1 MTPAVSGPVATVTL
15 ILPAAVILNAVA
27 THVGTIT
34 ASALSDAL
42 AVAVRIEAA
51 PEPAAV
57 PIDTV
62 ALPAAATAVVVLN
75 NRHRG
80 HPRDRIAVGLP
91 SGEVLLSA
99 VAE

>member
-1 MTPAVSGPVATVTL
+1 M
-15 ILPAAVILNAVA
+15 PAAVILNAVA

-42 AVAVRIEAA
+42 AAVRIEAA

-62 ALPAAATAVVVLN
+62 ALPAAATAVVEFTLS
-75 NRHRG
+75 
-80 HPRDRIAVGLP
+80 PLTTAL
-91 SGEVLLSA
+91 SGIVSLTPL
-99 VAE
+99 

>member
-15 ILPAAVILNAVA
+15 ILPAAGILNAVA

-62 ALPAAATAVVVLN
+62 ALPAAATALVEFT
-75 NRHRG
+75 
-80 HPRDRIAVGLP
+80 P
-91 SGEVLLSA
+91 SPLTTALSGI
-99 VAE
+99 VSLTPP